1 MTTNGNH
8 PSVGSRVG
16 AGGMRTMTVG
26 EGKPVLFLHGY
37 AMTPPVYK
45 AMATVLS
52 ERAGVSVVMPWLFA
66 LPQRWSPEGVLGDLT
81 AIVDGL
87 GTGPISIM
95 GHSFSGALELELATR
110 RPDRVAELVFA
121 DTLGVAREWK
131 LAGEFGRH
139 PTGIVR
145 MATVPAV
152 AAFTWS
158 ALRHPAQLARAGWW
172 GFVSDRQT
180 QIDAVHARGVPC
192 HVLWADRDAL
202 LARSDGEEF
211 AAELGAT
218 FTLARS
224 AQADRVDHDWV
235 FRHPSLFVDRL
246 SELNLAMFQPV
257 PAAGPAPGAMIDHGR
272 PPSRSRTAPAS
283 RVRRGGA
290 GR

>member
-1 MTTNGNH
+1 MTPGERH
-8 PSVGSRVG
+8 PAVESSVG
-16 AGGMRTMTVG
+16 AGGMRIMTVG

-45 AMATVLS
+45 ATASLLA

-66 LPQRWSPEGVLGDLT
+66 LPQQWSPGRVLDDLT
-81 AIVDGL
+81 AIIDGL
-87 GTGPISIM
+87 GPGPISII
-95 GHSFSGALELELATR
+95 GHSFSGALELELAAR

-139 PTGIVR
+139 PAGIVR

-172 GFVSDRQT
+172 GFVSDRQS
-180 QIDAVHARGVPC
+180 QIDAVHARGIPS

-246 SELNLAMFQPV
+246 GELNLEMFKPA
-257 PAAGPAPGAMIDHGR
+257 PAAGPAPGAMMNHGR
-272 PPSRSRTAPAS
+272 PPSRTRTAPSS
-283 RVRRGGA
+283 RVRRGGT